1 MTHLAYMAHITA
13 KMPAV
18 LFFFFLAMVFKSL
31 FYSLL
36 ISFVVVFGLTI
47 FGIVG
52 LLAIVAYT
60 AHRDMRKEK

>member
-31 FYSLL
+31 FYTLF
-36 ISFVVVFGLTI
+36 ISFVVVIGLTF

-52 LLAIVAYT
+52 FLAAVAYT
-60 AHRDMRKEK
+60 VYRDMKKEE